1 MVQDHFWKK
10 HKKDY
15 SSLLYQKGLK
25 ISPVFVPQWP
35 IFKHFDPLGILLPLI
50 RHGVTVKV
58 TPLRVHLYSKSNH

>member
-25 ISPVFVPQWP
+25 IHLFLSHNGPFSR
-35 IFKHFDPLGILLPLI
+35 HFGILLP
-50 RHGVTVKV
+50 VD
-58 TPLRVHLYSKSNH
+58 